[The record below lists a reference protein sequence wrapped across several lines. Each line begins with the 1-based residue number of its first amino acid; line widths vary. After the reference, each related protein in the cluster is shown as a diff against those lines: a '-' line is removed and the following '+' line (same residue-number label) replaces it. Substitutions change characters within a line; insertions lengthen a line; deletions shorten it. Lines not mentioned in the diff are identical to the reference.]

1 MKTGI
6 KKIMVIDDDVPI
18 LMSMRSFP
26 WKKYH
31 CQYIGD
37 ATDGKEALSLL
48 DAFRPDIIFLDI
60 VMPKMKGLE
69 FLKIAKKKRP
79 NTLFIIH
86 SAYSDFEYAREAI
99 RTGAYDYI
107 SKGEMTDEEFGD
119 YLIKIIG
126 KEHFKVSNKNEESY
140 RYEVQFIIDETNNR
154 FMEGISLEILASEL
168 GLSPNYLGYIFF
180 KETGKHFKDYLNS
193 IRMERAYTLL
203 KNTPLKVFEVSEQ
216 IGFKNTQY
224 FVTAFSKYF
233 GITPGQLK

>member
-31 CQYIGD
+31 CQYIGE

-48 DAFRPDIIFLDI
+48 DALSPDIIFLDI

-99 RTGAYDYI
+99 RSGAYDYI
-107 SKGEMTDEEFGD
+107 SKG
-119 YLIKIIG
+119 
-126 KEHFKVSNKNEESY
+126 
-140 RYEVQFIIDETNNR
+140 
-154 FMEGISLEILASEL
+154 
-168 GLSPNYLGYIFF
+168 
-180 KETGKHFKDYLNS
+180 
-193 IRMERAYTLL
+193 
-203 KNTPLKVFEVSEQ
+203 
-216 IGFKNTQY
+216 
-224 FVTAFSKYF
+224 
-233 GITPGQLK
+233 